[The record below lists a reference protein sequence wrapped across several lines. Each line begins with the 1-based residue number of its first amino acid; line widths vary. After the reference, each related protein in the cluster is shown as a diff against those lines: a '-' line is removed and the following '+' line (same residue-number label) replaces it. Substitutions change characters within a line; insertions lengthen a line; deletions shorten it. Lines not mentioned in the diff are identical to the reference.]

1 MNVYVLAS
9 ELRMGLVAIDW
20 MLAVQIANT
29 LILFLVLRKI
39 LFKPVTAFMEK
50 RENEVKSQFEAA
62 ALKKQEAD
70 QLISEYSHKIRNA
83 EDEGKEIVKAA
94 VQRGDKRMADIIK
107 DAELKASEIREATQ
121 KELEQEKVKAI
132 NALKDEIAD
141 MAVLTASKVIHKD
154 IDGNQH
160 KALIDQFIQEVGDTA
175 WHN

>member
-20 MLAVQIANT
+20 MLAVQIVNT
-29 LILFLVLRKI
+29 MILFLVLRKI

-62 ALKKQEAD
+62 ALKQREAET
-70 QLISEYSHKIRNA
+70 LISEYSHKIRNA

-94 VQRGDKRMADIIK
+94 VQRADKRTAEILKEAENRATEIK
-107 DAELKASEIREATQ
+107 EATQ
-121 KELEQEKVKAI
+121 KEIEQEKVKAI
-132 NALKDEIAD
+132 NTLKNDIAD
-141 MAVLTASKVIHKD
+141 MAILAASKVIHKD
-154 IDGNQH
+154 IDGSQH
-160 KALIDQFIQEVGDTA
+160 KTLIDQFIQEVGDTA